1 MFRTS
6 TLVIIMDLL
15 NVMTI
20 INYRPLYCLFASKFY
35 AFGIPSRQF
44 LAPPLDRTIETAKAI
59 LAQFEIVRRVRD
71 CSRPLDSVRECSE
84 PLASWG
90 GVLGL
95 IVVLDDFGWDSGRQN
110 LHSML
115 TDSFW
120 CMPHGLVLVHAS
132 SKVHRWVVR

>member
-44 LAPPLDRTIETAKAI
+44 LALPLYVGR
-59 LAQFEIVRRVRD
+59 LALALAATTTLDTMHRHMRQRFIRVLLGPRSLCKFFESD
-71 CSRPLDSVRECSE
+71 E
-84 PLASWG
+84 
-90 GVLGL
+90 
-95 IVVLDDFGWDSGRQN
+95 
-110 LHSML
+110 
-115 TDSFW
+115 
-120 CMPHGLVLVHAS
+120 
-132 SKVHRWVVR
+132 

>member
-1 MFRTS
+1 MSDSAAVSQVRAQAS
-6 TLVIIMDLL
+6 TMANENI
-15 NVMTI
+15 
-20 INYRPLYCLFASKFY
+20 
-35 AFGIPSRQF
+35 
-44 LAPPLDRTIETAKAI
+44 DRTIETTEAI

-115 TDSFW
+115 TDSFL